1 MSTSLPQLEGAD
13 RFDLIGKI
21 GEGGMGVVYE
31 AFDRDRGIPVALK
44 TLRRVSPTA
53 LYLFKQEFRSI
64 AGISHPNL
72 VALYELFAGSPENW
86 FFTMQLLRGPVL
98 HDYLRADCFPPVFE
112 MNGASE
118 GDSDSPTSA
127 PTSAPTSDPTSAII
141 DPFAQ
146 PTSGQGRLSNSP
158 SANHARVLLRKGTAP
173 EPALVR
179 EVMRQIVEGIS
190 ALHAAGKLHRDIKP
204 TNVIINTGGEAKVL
218 DFGLAIDEFALKEA
232 GRFDVVGTSAYMAP
246 EQATGRPIS
255 PASDWFA
262 VGVMLYQAL
271 CGESPFHGSFRETTN
286 AKLNRAF
293 RRPSEI
299 ADDVDPGL
307 EELTLALLEVDP
319 VSRPDR
325 VRILSMLSTGTSTA
339 RSPRRDAQ
347 IAASFYGRRDE
358 QALMEEAMDASLS
371 GTVAFA
377 LVHGASGVGK
387 STLVQHYVHGRDSA
401 ELVLRGRCYEQESVP
416 YKAIDSAVDALCEH
430 LLTLPRKDLA
440 EMLPSDIS
448 LLAQLFPVINRLK
461 ERVLFPAPSTGAS
474 DAHRIRRRSVQA
486 LRELLGR
493 LRHDRP
499 VILAIDDLQWGDV
512 DSIALLGE
520 IFAVSDPPPV
530 LVLCTYRREYRET
543 SPCLAS
549 LFELQ
554 KTNQAVRWFD
564 IAVEPFST
572 EETHDFAQSLL
583 GDPSISGVIASRIA
597 KESGGNPYFAVELA
611 RYASRFSVE
620 EARAFGADS
629 LRIDNLLRDRIA
641 DLENDSRELLEVVAV
656 HSQPLAQADAYLAA
670 GFSSRDPAPLNA
682 LRLANLVRSTGFN
695 QTDQVESFHD
705 RVRDTV
711 LQAIPAERRR
721 SLHRALA
728 ATLEASER
736 GDAESLALH
745 NERAGNRAR
754 AVHYHE
760 LAGDRAAAALA
771 FDRAAGHYR
780 SCLELLKPDPAQGSA
795 LRAKLGEALV
805 NSGRGVDAAREFE
818 AAAVHAA
825 GKTKIE
831 LERRAGFHYSG
842 CGYIPEGNAIFERVL
857 ARVGLKFPKSKQAIL
872 RSLLITSL
880 RLRFQGKR
888 FRERDPRSVPQILLD
903 RFDAAWSVALPLSL
917 TDTAQAMNFGLQ
929 ALLLAMKAGDPG
941 RFVYG
946 LEYAYVLSLQ
956 GGEARRRAAA
966 LIATGR
972 EIVAKQQDPNLEGIL
987 NLVQG
992 AIAFTRSSWRECS
1005 RFLDQAEDIFANRV
1019 RGGYSHLAQ
1028 VRSLHLYTLWSAGDF
1043 DKIARRCGPFLQEA
1057 DQLGDLFSSVNIR
1070 SFGRPLTYLVEDR
1083 PDLAQE
1089 SIVTG
1094 LREWPAAGYQLV
1106 QGMASIIQSWI
1117 AFYEYRAG
1125 GNLDYVEQQWAL
1137 IRANDMDRF
1146 ETMRATVLDMRYRT
1160 ALAAANWDRN
1170 SPTQRKRAWKIARES
1185 RRILDRETNPWGR
1198 ASAIVARAAFEET
1211 EGKIAS
1217 AAQTFLSA
1225 AKLFEH
1231 TDMMGYAWSARRR
1244 AGQMIGG
1251 DEGRDLVE
1259 AADCWFQSQ
1268 SILRPER
1275 FAAMH
1280 VGGFSA
1286 RELD

>member
-31 AFDRDRGIPVALK
+31 AFDQDRGIPVALK

-64 AGISHPNL
+64 AGIAHPNL

-98 HDYLRADCFPPVFE
+98 LDYLRADCFSPVFE
-112 MNGASE
+112 MNGSWE

-141 DPFAQ
+141 NPFAQ
-146 PTSGQGRLSNSP
+146 PISGHGTLSNSL
-158 SANHARVLLRKGTAP
+158 SVHDARVLLRKGTAP
-173 EPALVR
+173 EPALVS

-190 ALHAAGKLHRDIKP
+190 ALHSAGKLHRDIKP

-218 DFGLAIDEFALKEA
+218 DFGLAVDEFAHKEA

-262 VGVMLYQAL
+262 VGVMLHQAL

-293 RRPSEI
+293 RPPNEI

-319 VSRPDR
+319 ASRPDSA
-325 VRILSMLSTGTSTA
+325 RILSMLSTGTSTA

-347 IAASFYGRRDE
+347 IAISFYGRRDE
-358 QALMEEAMDASLS
+358 QALMEEAMATSLS

-387 STLVQHYVHGRDSA
+387 STLVHHYVRGRYSG

-430 LLTLPRKDLA
+430 LLTLPRKDLS

-448 LLAQLFPVINRLK
+448 LLAQLFPVLNRLN
-461 ERVLFPAPSTGAS
+461 ERVLFPASSTGAS
-474 DAHRIRRRSVQA
+474 DARRIRRRSVQA
-486 LRELLGR
+486 MREILGHLRR
-493 LRHDRP
+493 QRP
-499 VILAIDDLQWGDV
+499 VILTIDDLQWGDI
-512 DSIALLGE
+512 DSISLLGE
-520 IFAVSDPPPV
+520 IFSPPDPPPV

-554 KTNQAVRWFD
+554 KTNQAIRWFD
-564 IAVEPFST
+564 IAVEPFSA

-583 GDPSISGVIASRIA
+583 GDPSISGVVASRIA

-641 DLENDSRELLEVVAV
+641 GLDNESRDLLEVVAV
-656 HSQPLAQADAYLAA
+656 HSQPLAQADAYGAA
-670 GFSSRDPAPLNA
+670 GFSGRDPAPLNT
-682 LRLANLVRSTGFN
+682 LRLANLVRSAGFN
-695 QTDQVESFHD
+695 QGDQVESFHD
-705 RVRDTV
+705 RVRDAV
-711 LQAIPAERRR
+711 LQSIPADRMR
-721 SLHRALA
+721 SLHGALA

-754 AVHYHE
+754 AGHYHE

-771 FDRAAGHYR
+771 FDRAASHYR
-780 SCLELLKPDPAQGSA
+780 SCLELLEPNSEQESA
-795 LRAKLGEALV
+795 LRAKLGDALV

-818 AAAVHAA
+818 AAAHHAP

-831 LERRAGFHYSG
+831 LERRAAFHYAGS
-842 CGYIPEGNAIFERVL
+842 GYILEGNAIFERVL
-857 ARVGLKFPKSKQAIL
+857 ERVGLRFPTSKPAIL
-872 RSLLITSL
+872 FSILASSFRL
-880 RLRFQGKR
+880 RLLGSR
-888 FRERDPRSVPQILLD
+888 FRERDAAKVSPATLA
-903 RFDAAWSVALPLSL
+903 RFEAASSVAMPMSM
-917 TDTAQAMNFGLQ
+917 TNTALGMNFGLL
-929 ALLLAMKAGDPG
+929 ALLMAMRSGDPV

-946 LEYAYVLSLQ
+946 LEFAYVLALQ
-956 GGEARRRAAA
+956 GREPRRRAQA
-966 LIATGR
+966 LIEIAR
-972 EIVAKQQDPNLEGIL
+972 QIVARHDDPNLKGAFL
-987 NLVQG
+987 LTQAGVAYVQ
-992 AIAFTRSSWRECS
+992 AKWKQTIRL
-1005 RFLDQAEDIFANRV
+1005 LDEAEDIYANRT
-1019 RGGYSHLAQ
+1019 RGTYFYVAHT
-1028 VRSLHLYTLWSAGDF
+1028 RSLQLYTLWSLGEFAELSS
-1043 DKIARRCGPFLQEA
+1043 RCAPFLEEA
-1057 DQLGDLFSSVNIR
+1057 EQVGDLLLSANIR
-1070 SFGRPLTYLVEDR
+1070 TFSQPLAYLAADR
-1083 PDLAQE
+1083 PGAASDSVL
-1089 SIVTG
+1089 SG
-1094 LREWPAAGYQLV
+1094 LKAWPAPGYQL
-1106 QGMASIIQSWI
+1106 QNALAALILAWI
-1117 AFYEYRAG
+1117 AFYEGKAG
-1125 GNLDYVEQQWAL
+1125 RNFDFVEEQWRL
-1137 IRANDMDRF
+1137 IRANHIDSFDN
-1146 ETMRATVLDMRYRT
+1146 MRATTLDFRCRT
-1160 ALAAANWDRN
+1160 ALAAANRY
-1170 SPTQRKRAWKIARES
+1170 SKSSTSRTKALGIARECS
-1185 RRILDRETNPWGR
+1185 RILDRQTNPWGR
-1198 ASAIVARAAFEET
+1198 ASAKVAQAALEEFD
-1211 EGKIAS
+1211 GNIAV
-1217 AAQTFLSA
+1217 AAQTFISA
-1225 AKLFEH
+1225 AKLFEDI
-1231 TDMMGYAWSARRR
+1231 DMMGYAWSARRR

-1259 AADCWFQSQ
+1259 AADRWFQSQ
-1268 SILRPER
+1268 SILQPER

-1280 VGGFSA
+1280 VGGFA
-1286 RELD
+1286 AHELD

>member
-98 HDYLRADCFPPVFE
+98 LDYLRADCFPPVFE

-141 DPFAQ
+141 NPFAQ
-146 PTSGQGRLSNSP
+146 PTSGHGTLSNSL
-158 SANHARVLLRKGTAP
+158 SANHARMLLRRGTAP
-173 EPALVR
+173 DPALVR

-218 DFGLAIDEFALKEA
+218 DFGLAVDEFALKEA

-271 CGESPFHGSFRETTN
+271 CGESPFHGSFRETTT

-307 EELTLALLEVDP
+307 EELTLALLAVDP
-319 VSRPDR
+319 FERPDSAQ
-325 VRILSMLSTGTSTA
+325 ILSRLATGTSAA
-339 RSPRRDAQ
+339 RAPRRDAQ
-347 IAASFYGRRDE
+347 VAASFYGRRNE
-358 QALMEEAMDASLS
+358 QALMDEAMAASLS
-371 GTVAFA
+371 STVAFA

-387 STLVQHYVHGRDSA
+387 STLVQHYVQGRDGD

-430 LLTLPRKDLA
+430 LLTLPRKDLS

-448 LLAQLFPVINRLK
+448 LLAQLFPVLNRLK

-474 DAHRIRRRSVQA
+474 DARRIRRRSVQA
-486 LRELLGR
+486 LRELLGQ
-493 LRHDRP
+493 LRRDRP

-520 IFAVSDPPPV
+520 IFAAPDPPSV

-554 KTNQAVRWFD
+554 KTNQAIRWFD
-564 IAVEPFST
+564 IAVDPFST

-583 GDPSISGVIASRIA
+583 GDPSISGVVASRIA

-620 EARAFGADS
+620 EARAFGDDS

-670 GFSSRDPAPLNA
+670 GFSIRDPAPLNA

-705 RVRDTV
+705 RVRDAV
-711 LQAIPAERRR
+711 LQSIPADRMR
-721 SLHRALA
+721 SLHGALA

-754 AVHYHE
+754 AGHYHE

-771 FDRAAGHYR
+771 FDRAASHYR
-780 SCLELLKPDPAQGSA
+780 SCLELLEPNPEQKSA
-795 LRAKLGEALV
+795 LRAKLGDALV

-818 AAAVHAA
+818 AAAHHAP

-831 LERRAGFHYSG
+831 LERRAAFHYAGS
-842 CGYIPEGNAIFERVL
+842 GYILEGNAIFERVL
-857 ARVGLKFPKSKQAIL
+857 KRVGLRFPTSKLAIL
-872 RSLLITSL
+872 FSILSSSFRL
-880 RLRFQGKR
+880 RLLGSR
-888 FRERDPRSVPQILLD
+888 FRERDAAKVSPATLA
-903 RFDAAWSVALPLSL
+903 RFEAASSVAMPMSM
-917 TDTAQAMNFGLQ
+917 TNTALGMNFGLL
-929 ALLLAMKAGDPG
+929 ALLMAMRSGDPV

-946 LEYAYVLSLQ
+946 LEFAYVLALQ
-956 GGEARRRAAA
+956 GREPRRRAEA
-966 LIATGR
+966 LIEIAR
-972 EIVAKQQDPNLEGIL
+972 QIVARHDDPNLKGAFLLTEAGVAY
-987 NLVQG
+987 VQAKWKETIRLLDEAENIYANRTRG
-992 AIAFTRSSWRECS
+992 TYFYVAHTRS
-1005 RFLDQAEDIFANRV
+1005 LQ
-1019 RGGYSHLAQ
+1019 
-1028 VRSLHLYTLWSAGDF
+1028 LYTLWSLGEFAELSS
-1043 DKIARRCGPFLQEA
+1043 RCAPFLEEA
-1057 DQLGDLFSSVNIR
+1057 EQVGDLLLSANIR
-1070 SFGRPLTYLVEDR
+1070 TFSQPLAYLAADR
-1083 PDLAQE
+1083 PGAASDSVLA
-1089 SIVTG
+1089 G
-1094 LREWPAAGYQLV
+1094 LRAWPAPGYQL
-1106 QGMASIIQSWI
+1106 QNALAALILAWI
-1117 AFYEYRAG
+1117 AFYEGKAG
-1125 GNLDYVEQQWAL
+1125 RNFDVVEEQWKL
-1137 IRANDMDRF
+1137 MRANHIDSFDN
-1146 ETMRATVLDMRYRT
+1146 MRATTLDFRCRT
-1160 ALAAANWDRN
+1160 ALAAANRY
-1170 SPTQRKRAWKIARES
+1170 SESSTGRAKALRVARECS
-1185 RRILDRETNPWGR
+1185 RILDRQTNPWGR
-1198 ASAIVARAAFEET
+1198 ASAKVAQAALEEFEGNT
-1211 EGKIAS
+1211 TA
-1217 AAQTFLSA
+1217 AAQTLISA
-1225 AKLFEH
+1225 AEVFED

-1244 AGQMIGG
+1244 AGQMMGA

-1259 AADCWFQSQ
+1259 AADRWFQSQ

-1280 VGGFSA
+1280 VGGFAA